1 MKTANEAMA
10 EILEAKDLNM
20 IELHNL
26 IYAASTIITEE
37 VNATGRYKSEIQS
50 PKTPLWVKWLQEV

>member
-1 MKTANEAMA
+1 MA

-50 PKTPLWVKWLQEV
+50 PKTPLWVK